1 MFDSIKLSDLPKTH
15 CGILRKPSSTR
26 PTVWVVEKNGMRA
39 IVKDFS
45 ANRFFLRNTA
55 GRFLIWRE
63 SKAYRKLMNLSGVP
77 VLHRVIDGLALV
89 LEEIP
94 GGMIDKYTKE
104 MGIPDSFFHA
114 LKHLVGEC
122 HKRGIAHCDLKKAS
136 NILLGDDGHPYIVDW
151 GAAIFEREF
160 RFFPL
165 NLIYRR
171 FMLDDHMAIIK
182 LKLRLSPETVAL
194 EEREHY
200 NRRSAAERLIR
211 VVRERL
217 RDILQKIA

>member
-1 MFDSIKLSDLPKTH
+1 MFDCIKLSDLPKTH

-45 ANRFFLRNTA
+45 TNRFFLRNTV

-77 VLHRVIDGLALV
+77 VLHKVIDGLALV

-104 MGIPDSFFHA
+104 MEIPDSFFHA
-114 LKHLVGEC
+114 LKHLVGKC

-171 FMLDDHMAIIK
+171 FLLDDHMAIIK
-182 LKLRLSPETVAL
+182 LKLRLSPETVTL
-194 EEREHY
+194 EERERY
-200 NRRSAAERLIR
+200 NRRSVAERFIR